1 MKIPL
6 SIRNIYH
13 DQYEVNSILKNF
25 VDEKIKALKKAS
37 WHYESRIKSD
47 ESFALKI
54 ETERVINPKELDDF
68 FACMLVV
75 ENRRSVLEAEDLI
88 KSQFNFV
95 ERRPPSDK
103 RTHKS
108 SNCFP
113 FDDLRLYV
121 KWRDDPSVRPTGV
134 DGILFEAQIKTY
146 LQHAW
151 AIATHDLIYKSDT
164 VDWPKERVAFQIKA
178 MLEHAEVSIQE
189 VQKISRSD
197 LIDKKD
203 RKTEDILKA
212 IDLLKQFW
220 SNEDLPKNIVRLAQN
235 ILLLMN
241 SFNIKIRRVKE
252 ILELETSEGRGAKTR
267 NLSPYDIV
275 LQSLINQETEK
286 LKKFFKTEPM
296 KCKIFVP
303 EEIEFP
309 EDFFN
314 MSEK

>member
-1 MKIPL
+1 MKISL
-6 SIRNIYH
+6 SIRNIYN
-13 DQYEVNSILKNF
+13 DQYEINSTLKNL
-25 VDEKIKALKKAS
+25 VDEKIKALKRAS

-54 ETERVINPKELDDF
+54 ETGRVTNPKELDDF
-68 FACMLVV
+68 FACRLVV
-75 ENRRSVLEAEDLI
+75 ENRRSVFEAEDLI
-88 KSQFNFV
+88 KSQFNLV

-103 RTHKS
+103 KTHKS

-121 KWRDDPSVRPTGV
+121 KWRDDPSLRPTGV
-134 DGILFEAQIKTY
+134 DGMLFEVQIKTY

-151 AIATHDLIYKSDT
+151 VIATHDLIYKSDT

-203 RKTEDILKA
+203 KKTEDILKA

-220 SNEDLPKNIVRLAQN
+220 SIDDLPKNIVRLAKN

-241 SFNIKIRRVKE
+241 YFNIEIRRLKE
-252 ILELETSEGRGAKTR
+252 ILELETSEGRGANTK
-267 NLSPYDIV
+267 NLSPYYIV
-275 LQSLINQETEK
+275 LQSLINKETEK
-286 LKKFFKTEPM
+286 LKKFFMSKPM
-296 KCKIFVP
+296 KYKIFVP

-309 EDFFN
+309 KDFLL
-314 MSEK
+314 